1 MGQTL
6 ANGQTHQTDTA
17 YVNNVY
23 WKRMST
29 IRTIIPPYFDE
40 QVQVEIKEVLGNSK
54 TPLALGKY
62 NFYQDTISKIFGEY
76 GLPSELQLIALSNTW
91 LENDFNASSGET
103 GMWPLPFYIGV
114 KYGLK
119 INSYVDERKH
129 IIAST
134 RATAKALADL
144 FHIYRD
150 WYFTIAAF
158 SCGPVEMNKAIRMAS
173 NSMDYFTVEPFIES
187 SHRKDLSRFMAFLY
201 VTNYF
206 DKHHIAPDN
215 FILPELDTLCT
226 PQTFSLRELA
236 TATQTPMSL
245 MLKLNRQY
253 RKQIV
258 PHLPHPHC
266 FTIPKSKT
274 ANFNAYLIK
283 LAEEAEQK
291 RIQDSMVRV
300 QKLIDKFRPD
310 STKYQ
315 VLVMDGVL
323 TVLDSA
329 GKKIDPDAPIKTNAN
344 GQNATGNRWVFYTV
358 KKGDALYLLSD
369 LFDANLAD
377 VKRWNRLRSNTIVRG
392 QRLKFL
398 VPANKYGLYS
408 SINRMSAT
416 QKQKL
421 RRKD

>member
-1 MGQTL
+1 
-6 ANGQTHQTDTA
+6 
-17 YVNNVY
+17 
-23 WKRMST
+23 
-29 IRTIIPPYFDE
+29 
-40 QVQVEIKEVLGNSK
+40 
-54 TPLALGKY
+54 
-62 NFYQDTISKIFGEY
+62 
-76 GLPSELQLIALSNTW
+76 
-91 LENDFNASSGET
+91 
-103 GMWPLPFYIGV
+103 
-114 KYGLK
+114 
-119 INSYVDERKH
+119 
-129 IIAST
+129 
-134 RATAKALADL
+134 
-144 FHIYRD
+144 
-150 WYFTIAAF
+150 
-158 SCGPVEMNKAIRMAS
+158 MNKAIRMAS

-329 GKKIDPDAPIKTNAN
+329 GKKIDPDAPIKTDAN

-377 VKRWNRLRSNTIVRG
+377 VKRWNKLRSNTIVRG